1 MKVHANAPLGPKGR
15 QTLVGRV
22 VDDGWSPARAAEA
35 AGVSEKTCR
44 KWVARY
50 LAEGPEGLMD
60 RSSAP
65 KSVPHRIRRSWWR
78 RSRRCA
84 GCG

>member
-15 QTLVGRV
+15 QTMVWRV
-22 VDDGWSPARAAEA
+22 VDDGWSHAGAGGA

-50 LAEGPEGLMD
+50 LAEGPGGLTG

-65 KSVPHRIRRSWWR
+65 K
-78 RSRRCA
+78 
-84 GCG
+84 

>member
-15 QTLVGRV
+15 QTMVLRV
-22 VDDGWSPARAAEA
+22 VDDGWAPAAAGEA

-65 KSVPHRIRRSWWR
+65 KSVPHRTPEERSMSPSGPSAR
-78 RSRRCA
+78 
-84 GCG
+84 